1 MTIDLY
7 PEIIRQEDLSP
18 DSGFGGDIDEDCQV
32 RQRVVAVMFCRK
44 RSGLLIFVCFC
55 CCPFFLSYF
64 FFFFCSSNTKHTHT
78 HTHKVIHDATK
89 GWGANAQKV
98 IDSLATKDASDRY
111 MLSKRYEE
119 LFESK
124 LVDIMKKEF
133 RGDFGLAMEFL
144 AMPLH
149 EAECYMIKKATEGIG
164 ASIKILYCTLCF
176 LFFVVVIVAAAA
188 AALLVVLVIHLSIH
202 VSIHTNTH
210 TYVYQWWLTLSAFFQ
225 L

>member
-1 MTIDLY
+1 MY
-7 PEIIRQEDLSP
+7 AFVVVLSF
-18 DSGFGGDIDEDCQV
+18 SLV
-32 RQRVVAVMFCRK
+32 
-44 RSGLLIFVCFC
+44 
-55 CCPFFLSYF
+55 FFLF
-64 FFFFCSSNTKHTHT
+64 LFLEHQTQHQT

-176 LFFVVVIVAAAA
+176 L
-188 AALLVVLVIHLSIH
+188 LLLLLLLCLVFSLSIYPYMYPSIH
-202 VSIHTNTH
+202 VSMQTSIHTHKHTH
-210 TYVYQWWLTLSAFFQ
+210 IDTYVYQWWLTLSAFFQ